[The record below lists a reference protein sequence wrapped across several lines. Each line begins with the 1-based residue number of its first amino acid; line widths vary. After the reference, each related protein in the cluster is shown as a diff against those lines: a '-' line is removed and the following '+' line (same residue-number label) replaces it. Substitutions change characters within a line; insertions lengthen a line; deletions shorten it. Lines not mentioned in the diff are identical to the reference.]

1 MSKFQL
7 PALPYAYEALE
18 PHFDKETMTIHH
30 QRHHQAY
37 VNNLNNALQGSDG
50 ANKSL
55 EEIIK
60 EVSKYSTAVRNNGGG
75 HYNHSLFWEI
85 LSPNPQLTPA
95 GKLADEIATAF
106 GDLDNLKA
114 EIKKA
119 GLGQF
124 GSGWAWLYA
133 KSDGSVGV
141 TSTPNQDNPLM
152 DIQSDNKGI
161 PVLGVDVWE
170 HAYYLKYQNKRAD
183 YLDAF
188 WSVLDWN
195 AVGKKYEEALSKY
208 NKN

>member
-7 PALPYAYEALE
+7 PALSYAYEALE
-18 PHFDKETMTIHH
+18 PRFDKETMTIHH

-37 VNNLNNALQGSDG
+37 VNNLNNALEGTEAAD
-50 ANKSL
+50 KSL

-85 LSPNPQLTPA
+85 LSPTPQLTPT
-95 GKLADEIATAF
+95 GKLADKIAASF
-106 GDLDNLKA
+106 ESLDDLKS

-119 GLGQF
+119 GMGQF
-124 GSGWAWLYA
+124 GSGWAWLYV
-133 KSDGSVGV
+133 KPDGSVAV
-141 TSTPNQDNPLM
+141 TATPNQDNPLM
-152 DIQSDNKGI
+152 DVQSENKGYPI
-161 PVLGVDVWE
+161 LGVDVWE

-188 WSVLDWN
+188 WSVLDWA
-195 AVGKKYEEALSKY
+195 AVEKKYEEALSKF
-208 NKN
+208 

>member
-1 MSKFQL
+1 MSTFKL
-7 PALPYAYEALE
+7 PALSYAYEALE

-37 VNNLNNALQGSDG
+37 VNNLNAALEGSEG
-50 ANKSL
+50 ADKSL
-55 EEIIK
+55 EEIMK
-60 EVSKYSTAVRNNGGG
+60 EVSKYSMSVRNNGGG
-75 HYNHSLFWEI
+75 HYNHTLFWEI
-85 LSPNPQLTPA
+85 LSPTPQLAPT
-95 GKLADEIATAF
+95 GKLADKIVTAY
-106 GDLDNLKA
+106 GSLDNLKA

-124 GSGWAWLYA
+124 GSGWAWLFV
-133 KSDGSVGV
+133 KSDGSVAV

-152 DIQSDNKGI
+152 DLQSDNKGV

-188 WSVLDWN
+188 WSVLDWA
-195 AVGKKYEEALSKY
+195 AVAKKYDEAVSEI
-208 NKN
+208 